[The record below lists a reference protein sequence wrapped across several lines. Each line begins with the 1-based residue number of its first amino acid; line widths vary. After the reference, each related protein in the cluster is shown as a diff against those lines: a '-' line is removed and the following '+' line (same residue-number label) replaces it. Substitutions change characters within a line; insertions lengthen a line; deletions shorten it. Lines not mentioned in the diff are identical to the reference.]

1 MFTYRGVNQLGL
13 PDDEFTPYNYSG
25 LRYMTPSDRTKAA
38 NMHSVNFY
46 VKDEDGLDDDVYRE
60 INSYG
65 DLHLIPSSMP
75 FIIPPPVKLLTVDVP
90 GSDTGEVDMSES
102 LTGSPLYGVREGTI
116 EFMYENTYRYA
127 SALHDGKEGP
137 YIPSEHTIATHTAA
151 SLMSVP
157 ENVNTIPNDSHAPNS
172 YTYVDLGPNAT
183 DPALD
188 LPGSYQYDGYAR
200 PLTGCRYFYK
210 DGSITPF
217 RIYELLTKN
226 LHGKRVRLVLMD
238 FPDFYYEGRIWVEAM
253 TPGQDSAGTV
263 SIKYHFSPWRYQVI
277 RHTINTA
284 DQGMVTYGKV
294 PIFEPVLSS
303 PGYVT
308 IKTRKEHNERVKLL

>member
-1 MFTYRGVNQLGL
+1 MFTYNDVNGTSQ
-13 PDDEFTPYNYSG
+13 DYSG
-25 LRYMTPSDRTKAA
+25 LRYMTPSDRTKAGDA
-38 NMHSVNFY
+38 HSVNFY
-46 VKDEDGLDDDVYRE
+46 VKDKDGLADDVYRE
-60 INSYG
+60 FNSYG
-65 DLHLIPSSMP
+65 DLHLIPTSMP

-127 SALHDGKEGP
+127 STFHNGKNGP
-137 YIPSEHTIATHTAA
+137 YTEDQALVSIH
-151 SLMSVP
+151 
-157 ENVNTIPNDSHAPNS
+157 ENVTQYAYND
-172 YTYVDLGPNAT
+172 T
-183 DPALD
+183 DPAFTLSGG
-188 LPGSYQYDGYAR
+188 LYSPPSE
-200 PLTGCRYFYK
+200 GCRYFYK

-238 FPDFYYEGRIWVEAM
+238 FPDFYYEGRIWVESM
-253 TPGQDSAGTV
+253 VPGQDSAGTV

-277 RHTINTA
+277 RGGN
-284 DQGMVTYGKV
+284 DGMVTYGKV
-294 PIFEPVLSS
+294 PVFKPNN

-308 IKTRKEHNERVKLL
+308 IKTRTNEHNERVKLL

>member
-1 MFTYRGVNQLGL
+1 MFTYNGVNG
-13 PDDEFTPYNYSG
+13 TSYNYSG

-38 NMHSVNFY
+38 DMHSVNFY
-46 VKDEDGLDDDVYRE
+46 VQDADDLGDVYRE

-116 EFMYENTYRYA
+116 EFMYENTYRYV

-137 YIPSEHTIATHTAA
+137 YIPSEHTIATHHDPT
-151 SLMSVP
+151 LMSVP
-157 ENVNTIPNDSHAPNS
+157 ENVNTIPDDSHAPNS
-172 YTYVDLGPNAT
+172 YTYVDSGPNAT
-183 DPALD
+183 DPALRVT
-188 LPGSYQYDGYAR
+188 GSLSTGYEK
-200 PLTGCRYFYK
+200 PLSGCRYFYK

-277 RHTINTA
+277 RHTVNTA

-308 IKTRKEHNERVKLL
+308 IKTRKENNERVKLL

>member
-1 MFTYRGVNQLGL
+1 MFTYNDVNGTSQV
-13 PDDEFTPYNYSG
+13 YSG

-46 VKDEDGLDDDVYRE
+46 VQDADDLGDVYRE

-137 YIPSEHTIATHTAA
+137 YIPSEHTIATHHDPV
-151 SLMSVP
+151 LMSVP
-157 ENVNTIPNDSHAPNS
+157 ENVTQYAYNN
-172 YTYVDLGPNAT
+172 T
-183 DPALD
+183 DPALRVT
-188 LPGSYQYDGYAR
+188 GSLSTEYEA

-210 DGSITPF
+210 DGTITPF

-253 TPGQDSAGTV
+253 TPGQDSAGIV

-277 RHTINTA
+277 RGGN
-284 DQGMVTYGKV
+284 DGMVTYGNV
-294 PIFEPVLSS
+294 PVFKPNN

-308 IKTRKEHNERVKLL
+308 IKTRTDEHNERVKLL